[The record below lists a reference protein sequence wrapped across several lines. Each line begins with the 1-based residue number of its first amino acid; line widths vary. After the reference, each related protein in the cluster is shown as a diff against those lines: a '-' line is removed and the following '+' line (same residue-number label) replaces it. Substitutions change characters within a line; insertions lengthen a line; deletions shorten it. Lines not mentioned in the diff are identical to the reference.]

1 MPIAFVIPTA
11 VEFMLYLRA
20 EEETSSFSE
29 RRCGWPSA
37 ILRLKPRCSLFA
49 ARMSDRIENR
59 RRPTAIFGGR
69 CPRQGHL
76 HFALFCII
84 FAKEYVEAPFPGIF
98 FGPQSRFTPW
108 ATVKTVAQGVISLA
122 QVVISVA
129 QVVLFG
135 ARKVRRVPAGR

>member
-1 MPIAFVIPTA
+1 MTHPPTIGPHRPNI
-11 VEFMLYLRA
+11 F
-20 EEETSSFSE
+20 
-29 RRCGWPSA
+29 
-37 ILRLKPRCSLFA
+37 ILVHPP
-49 ARMSDRIENR
+49 IENR

-84 FAKEYVEAPFPGIF
+84 FAKEYVEAPFPGLF
-98 FGPQSRFTPW
+98 LGPKSRFTPW

-129 QVVLFG
+129 HVVFFG
-135 ARKVRRVPAGR
+135 ARKVRRAPAGR